1 MTTATKPTTPQAL
14 VPRPDE
20 LNLDFYQAT
29 VSANAL
35 CIQRCKQCRT
45 WTHPARYFCP
55 NCSSPD
61 YSFEKVSGR
70 ATVHSYTV
78 SHFSVEP
85 YWKALVP
92 YTTIVAELEEGPRIV
107 AAAKDI
113 KSDTVTIGMPVR
125 IVTENKSEDF
135 AFFWAEPAAGD
146 R

>member
-1 MTTATKPTTPQAL
+1 MAKDTSAPL

-20 LNLDFYQAT
+20 LNLDFYKAT

-35 CIQRCKQCRT
+35 CVQRCKQCGT

-55 NCSSPD
+55 SCTSPD

-70 ATVHSYTV
+70 ATLHSYTV

-85 YWKALVP
+85 AWKAQVP
-92 YTTIVAELEEGPRIV
+92 YVTIVAELEEGPRIV
-107 AAAKDI
+107 AAAKNIAPDAAKI
-113 KSDTVTIGMPVR
+113 DMPLR
-125 IVTENKSEDF
+125 IVTENKSEEF
-135 AFFWAEPAAGD
+135 AFFWAEPAGA